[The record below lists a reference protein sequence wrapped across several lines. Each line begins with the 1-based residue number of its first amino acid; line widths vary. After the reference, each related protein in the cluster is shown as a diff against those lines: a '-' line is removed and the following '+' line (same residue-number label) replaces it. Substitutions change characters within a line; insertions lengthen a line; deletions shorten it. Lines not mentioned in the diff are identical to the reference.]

1 MTDENDV
8 RRDVTRPNATLSDI
22 LRKPD
27 IKPEFAALIARG
39 NVTLAEVKELRGNS
53 ADWRALVPALDN
65 EAFIHTF
72 EHCIDNCGVSRLGR
86 EGTYDYALQ
95 HVYAPEAARRLRAR

>member
-8 RRDVTRPNATLSDI
+8 RRDVTRQDTTLSDI
-22 LRKPD
+22 LRKPE

-39 NVTLAEVKELRGNS
+39 NVTRAEVEQLRGNS

-65 EAFIHTF
+65 EAFVHAL
-72 EHCIDNCGVSRLGR
+72 EHCVYNCGRATP
-86 EGTYDYALQ
+86 GTYDEALQ
-95 HVYAPEAARRLRAR
+95 ILYAPEAARRLRER